1 MFTEKI
7 LTKFKK
13 MMMSSENMIA
23 KVKVACECGDIER
36 IYQALDIPMQPKIIV
51 ALYLV
56 FQFESMDFNF
66 DIIYKEDQLQAQYE

>member
-1 MFTEKI
+1 
-7 LTKFKK
+7 

-56 FQFESMDFNF
+56 F
-66 DIIYKEDQLQAQYE
+66 